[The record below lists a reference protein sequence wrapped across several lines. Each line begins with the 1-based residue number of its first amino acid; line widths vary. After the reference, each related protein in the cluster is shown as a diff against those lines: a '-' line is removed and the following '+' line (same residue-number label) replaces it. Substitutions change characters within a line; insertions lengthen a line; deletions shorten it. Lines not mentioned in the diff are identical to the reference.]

1 MMVMTG
7 IKVFTM
13 MMIVM
18 IIKFIRVYILM
29 ILFILLILFYFQRQ
43 PGTVQMVGWTAPTL
57 EWVVKRFFPDKIIIQ
72 HSFSGCFLF
81 NASQKYILDDA
92 QSYCQGVENATLIEI
107 HTEEQLDFFKMARF
121 AIEGQD
127 RRKGWWLGGTDRG
140 RNGDF
145 CIILF
150 GHHFL
155 FLYLQGRR
163 LVLDELSSSCRRLCV
178 VANPTKW
185 GSGRELH
192 VLHG

>member
-1 MMVMTG
+1 MFMP
-7 IKVFTM
+7 
-13 MMIVM
+13 MIL
-18 IIKFIRVYILM
+18 FIMLKLL

-57 EWVVKRFFPDKIIIQ
+57 EWVGKCFFSDEILIP

-127 RRKGWWLGGTDRG
+127 RRKAWWLGGTDRG
-140 RNGDF
+140 RNDQIF
-145 CIILF
+145 C
-150 GHHFL
+150 
-155 FLYLQGRR
+155 
-163 LVLDELSSSCRRLCV
+163 
-178 VANPTKW
+178 
-185 GSGRELH
+185 
-192 VLHG
+192 

>member
-1 MMVMTG
+1 MFMP
-7 IKVFTM
+7 
-13 MMIVM
+13 MIL
-18 IIKFIRVYILM
+18 FILLILLILFIQLIFL

-57 EWVVKRFFPDKIIIQ
+57 EWVDKCFFPDEILIP

-127 RRKGWWLGGTDRG
+127 RRKTWWLGGTDRG
-140 RNGDF
+140 RNDQIF
-145 CIILF
+145 
-150 GHHFL
+150 
-155 FLYLQGRR
+155 Y
-163 LVLDELSSSCRRLCV
+163 
-178 VANPTKW
+178 
-185 GSGRELH
+185 
-192 VLHG
+192 